1 MSLQQAAQSKSYIN
15 GFGRRR
21 TERDGGTR
29 SDNKLQS
36 GKPNLNRS
44 GNSSAVI
51 GGKVGVHESPA
62 RDRLIYLSACLIGQT
77 VEVHLKN
84 GSILSGI
91 FHTTNIDKEFAISLE
106 MARTIK
112 DASFRGQR
120 TELSKAPTKFM
131 IVPGKDIV
139 QVLAKDVCVTAEG
152 IANEVQH
159 EKQQEILLDSYISQ
173 TRNAEVERELAPWV
187 PDEDD
192 PQCPELE
199 NIFDGQWNRGW
210 DQFEINATLFGV
222 KSTFDEE
229 LYTTKLE
236 KGPQMRDLERQALR
250 IAKEIEG
257 EDTKDLHLAEERG
270 IHLDETFDIDE
281 ETRFS
286 SVYRGISVDD
296 SGYEETEDIML
307 DSRNTE
313 TFGDEPIGDQALSTS
328 YVDETYTS
336 HSSAISDFGRPGSY
350 EQARQLASELPSK
363 NVFTSGSKSRILEKL
378 YNEREANEDTKECV
392 NVQTAEDT
400 QLRTCED
407 SRASSN
413 VKKDGSDK
421 GALSPDATSYAP
433 PSSNVSLNSN
443 EKTSSS
449 AELSEGAPSGKGD
462 LQSVNLRGRPGSSAS
477 TTSECVGV
485 SSVSNGRGLSPSSSL
500 GSLASEKS
508 TLNPHAKEFRLNP
521 NAKSFTPI
529 QTPVRPPS
537 PVSDGSFYVPP
548 NVPALPHMHG
558 MQMGYGIGPSFA
570 GHQPVIFN
578 PQVASMQTQQAYFH
592 PGGPQYGQ
600 QVLVSH
606 PRQVMYYP
614 PEMQYKGREF

>member
-1 MSLQQAAQSKSYIN
+1 MSLQQAAQSKSYNN

-21 TERDGGTR
+21 AEKDGGTR
-29 SDNKLQS
+29 LDNKLQS

-44 GNSSAVI
+44 GSSMV

-91 FHTTNIDKEFAISLE
+91 FHTTNIEKEFAISLE

-112 DASFRGQR
+112 DVSFRGQR

-139 QVLAKDVCVTAEG
+139 QVLAKDVCVTADG

-159 EKQQEILLDSYISQ
+159 EKQQEILIDSYISQ
-173 TRNAEVERELAPWV
+173 TRNSEVERELAPWV

-210 DQFEINATLFGV
+210 DQFETNATLFGV

-236 KGPQMRDLERQALR
+236 KGPQMRELEKQALR

-286 SVYRGISVDD
+286 SVYRGIPVDD
-296 SGYEETEDIML
+296 SGYDETEDIML
-307 DSRNTE
+307 DSRNSE
-313 TFGDEPIGDQALSTS
+313 TFGDAPMGDQVLSTS
-328 YVDETYTS
+328 YVDETHCS
-336 HSSAISDFGRPGSY
+336 QSSAIADFDRSGSY
-350 EQARQLASELPSK
+350 EQARQLASELPPK
-363 NVFTSGSKSRILEKL
+363 NLFTSDSKSRIQEKL
-378 YNEREANEDTKECV
+378 YNEQEANEDIKGCV
-392 NVQTAEDT
+392 NEQTVEDA

-407 SRASSN
+407 SWSSSDI
-413 VKKDGSDK
+413 KKDGSDK
-421 GALSPDATSYAP
+421 GRLSPDATAYA
-433 PSSNVSLNSN
+433 PSSNVSLSSH

-449 AELSEGAPSGKGD
+449 AELSEGAPSGKGEV
-462 LQSVNLRGRPGSSAS
+462 QSVNLRGRPGSSTSSAS
-477 TTSECVGV
+477 DCIGV
-485 SSVSNGRGLSPSSSL
+485 PSVANGRGLSPSSSV
-500 GSLASEKS
+500 GSLSSEKS
-508 TLNPHAKEFRLNP
+508 TLNPHAKEFKLNP

-548 NVPALPHMHG
+548 NVPALPHLHG
-558 MQMGYGIGPSFA
+558 MQMGYGIGPSFT

-578 PQVASMQTQQAYFH
+578 SQVASMQTQQAYFH